1 VGIEG
6 YEVRS
11 RGAGEL
17 AREAVSRGA
26 TTLGVAGGD
35 GSLAAV
41 AAVALERDL
50 PFVCVPFGTRNH
62 FARDLGLATDDPL
75 GALDAFFGGERRVD
89 VGTVN
94 DRLFVN
100 NVSLGL
106 YASLVHD
113 PRRNTKNRL
122 VALLRLVPA
131 ALGRS
136 RRPLDVSVDRDGA
149 RDRRL
154 ALVLFVG
161 NNDYELTTLADL
173 GERSRL
179 DEGLLHAYVLDAVD
193 RRRLVALLARAAAGH
208 LAGATGW
215 AEWSAPRFRVDS
227 THPRIHAAIDGEPV
241 VLAPPLEFDIKPR
254 ALRVLVPRSGDGE
267 EAGAAAS

>member
-1 VGIEG
+1 
-6 YEVRS
+6 VR
-11 RGAGEL
+11 EL

-26 TTLGVAGGD
+26 TALGVAGGD

-41 AAVALERDL
+41 AGVALERDV

-62 FARDLGLATDDPL
+62 FARDLGLASDDPVATL
-75 GALDAFFGGERRVD
+75 EAFRGRERRID
-89 VGTVN
+89 IGAVN
-94 DRLFVN
+94 DRVFLN
-100 NVSLGL
+100 NVSLGV

-113 PRRNTKNRL
+113 PSRKTKNRL

-136 RRPLDVSVDRDGA
+136 RRPLDVSVERDGA

-161 NNDYELTTLADL
+161 NNGYELTTLADL
-173 GERSRL
+173 GERVRL
-179 DEGLLHAYVLDAVD
+179 DEGLLHAYLLEAVD
-193 RRRLVALLARAAAGH
+193 RRRLVALLARVAAGR

-215 AEWSAPRFRVDS
+215 AEWSAPRLRVDS
-227 THPRIHAAIDGEPV
+227 ARRRVHAAIDGEPV
-241 VLAPPLEFDIKPR
+241 VLTPPLEFEIKPR
-254 ALRVLVPRSGDGE
+254 ALRVLVPR
-267 EAGAAAS
+267 

>member
-1 VGIEG
+1 MLEAAKRLGIEAR
-6 YEVRS
+6 EVRS
-11 RGAGEL
+11 RGVGEL
-17 AREAVSRGA
+17 AREAAASGA
-26 TTLGVAGGD
+26 TALGVAGGD

-41 AAVALERDL
+41 ATVALERDL

-75 GALDAFFGGERRVD
+75 GTLEAFSGVEERVD
-89 VGTVN
+89 VGAVN
-94 DRLFVN
+94 GRVFLN

-113 PRRNTKNRL
+113 PRRNTKSRL

-131 ALGRS
+131 ALGRG

-173 GERSRL
+173 GERTRL
-179 DEGLLHAYVLDAVD
+179 DEGLLHAYVLEAVD
-193 RRRLVALLARAAAGH
+193 RRRLVALLARAAGGR

-215 AEWSAPRFRVDS
+215 AEWSGARFRVDS
-227 THPRIHAAIDGEPV
+227 AHPRIHAAVDGEPV
-241 VLAPPLEFDIKPR
+241 VLAPPLEFEVKPR
-254 ALRVLVPRSGDGE
+254 ALRVLVPR
-267 EAGAAAS
+267 